1 MRQRAVARR
10 SGTAGGGADGVGK
23 RRRKVVGGADGVG
36 APSGKAVGGDDGLNK
51 LSVLFATGVLLGLVA
66 EQVVLFAVPL
76 LIFHDTKQVSTLGF
90 AFALEWL
97 PALIAYPFAGMLA
110 DRDGGARLFTRVA
123 TMRALILVAV
133 VLVCLVRPG
142 WLVPA
147 LMTGGACLSVCVAPI
162 RMSIERMVPQLA
174 RDSQIATVQSLVQNM
189 ELLAMALG
197 PALAIVGAALLGKL
211 PLLLVAAAAFGISAL
226 TWLPLPRP
234 EVRAA
239 VGWVARE
246 VLAELATGWR
256 LMVQIRPVLLLG
268 ILNFT
273 INLVVG
279 VLIVSNAALVTDVFK
294 APDSAYGLLNAAVGV
309 TGLLNLLLMPALL
322 RRVGVGPIGVTGF
335 WLMCAAFL
343 IAALAPS
350 YWVYAPA
357 FVAMLVGDALYNI
370 YNRTQRV
377 KVIPIEHLGKVMG
390 PFYLLNLLSYPIA
403 GLLIGGLGAT
413 IGPQRLALWLG
424 IMLCL
429 IGAVL
434 LPLTMASF
442 RKALLAR
449 ENANVEVVT

>member
-1 MRQRAVARR
+1 MPEHR
-10 SGTAGGGADGVGK
+10 GPGGGADGIGK
-23 RRRKVVGGADGVG
+23 VSA
-36 APSGKAVGGDDGLNK
+36 
-51 LSVLFATGVLLGLVA
+51 LFATGVLLGLIA

-97 PALIAYPFAGMLA
+97 PSLIAYPFAGLLA

-123 TMRALILVAV
+123 VMRAVILVVV
-133 VLVCLVRPG
+133 VLICLTRPG
-142 WLVPA
+142 WMVPA
-147 LMTGGACLSVCVAPI
+147 LMTGGACLSLCVAPI
-162 RMSIERMVPQLA
+162 RMSIERMVPQIA

-197 PALAIVGAALLGKL
+197 PALAILAAAFLGKL
-211 PLLLVAAAAFGISAL
+211 WLLLVAAGAFAISAL

-234 EVRAA
+234 KVRAA
-239 VGWVARE
+239 VGWAARQ
-246 VLAELATGWR
+246 VLPELAIGWQ
-256 LMVQIRPVLLLG
+256 LMVRIRPVLLLG

-279 VLIVSNAALVTDVFK
+279 VLIVSNAALVTDVFQ
-294 APDSAYGLLNAAVGV
+294 APDSAYGALNAAVGV

-335 WLMCAAFL
+335 WLMSAALL

-357 FVAMLVGDALYNI
+357 FVLMLVGDALYNI

-377 KVIPIEHLGKVMG
+377 KVIPGEHLGKVMG

-413 IGPQRLALWLG
+413 IGPQRLALGLG
-424 IMLCL
+424 ILLCL
-429 IGAVL
+429 FGAVF

-442 RKALLAR
+442 RKALQAR
-449 ENANVEVVT
+449 EIANVEVVT